1 MGEIYKENNNNLKSG
16 AEEEVQTKELYVGEI
31 IQPPQ
36 NKILFRDNEIERVRN
51 IIGRC
56 ENRAV
61 LLVGDYGIGKRS
73 IVEGLMDK
81 TKDEDVDY
89 RIINFDFLTITKSVG
104 NRKEFEESLKQIF
117 GGIQIDDSKV
127 NVVNINDFGHLI
139 HFNCFENCGYVFI
152 NELIDQI
159 ETFGMRVIATTT
171 NKGYSELESHF
182 SRAIDYFNVIKLT
195 ELTKEQSAEII
206 KNEIPTFEEIY
217 KLRLPEGIENTICEN
232 ADKYVKSGVFPKKG
246 ELLIDEVCSY
256 ISHKYTNN
264 TKIKELKDSSSEL
277 RINLLE
283 SVKSG
288 DYIKSDEINKQIEE
302 INRQIAEINSEREF
316 IGVTE
321 NDVLEAVGFVLEI
334 PMTKLS
340 KDKTLFLKNLP
351 DEIKKDIIGQ
361 DETVDKIVKN
371 IRRNH
376 LGLRKKAHS
385 AGNYMFI
392 GSTGVGKTAFAKSLA
407 KNLYGSED
415 NILRFDMSE
424 FQTEVD
430 VTKLLGSAPGYVG
443 YKESGLLVKGLA
455 RKPDC
460 VCLFDEIEKAH
471 PKIYDVLLQLLD
483 EGSITGSDGVKVDG
497 SKALIIFTSN
507 IGVKSAKELANPMG
521 INENYEELKN
531 KREESIMIKAL
542 KKRFSP
548 EFLNRLDS
556 VCYFNNLSR
565 EVLDSILQKEM
576 NEMNKGIKNI
586 IQKEVVLS
594 DDVRNWILD
603 RVELEH
609 NGARP
614 IIRLLE
620 QEIEEEIAN
629 LVINES
635 KILNKR
641 GNKLTAELSDDKIIL
656 K

>member
-1 MGEIYKENNNNLKSG
+1 MGEIYKENDNNLKNG
-16 AEEEVQTKELYVGEI
+16 TEEVETKELYVGEI

-51 IIGRC
+51 IMERC
-56 ENRAV
+56 ENRSV
-61 LLVGDYGIGKRS
+61 LLVGDYGCGKRS
-73 IVEGLMDK
+73 IIEGLVDK
-81 TKDEDVDY
+81 TKDNDTEY
-89 RIINFDFLTITKSVG
+89 RVINFDFLAITKSVG
-104 NRKEFEESLKQIF
+104 NRKEFEDSLKQIF
-117 GGIQIDDSKV
+117 GGISIDNSKINII
-127 NVVNINDFGHLI
+127 NVNDFGHLI

-152 NELIDQI
+152 NELLNQI
-159 ETFGMRVIATTT
+159 ETFGTRVIATTT

-182 SRAIDYFNVIKLT
+182 SRALDYFTVIKLT
-195 ELTKEQSAEII
+195 ELTKEQSAEIV
-206 KNEIPTFEEIY
+206 KNEIPTLEEIY
-217 KLRLPEGIENTICEN
+217 KLKLPEGIEETICEN

-246 ELLIDEVCSY
+246 EMLIDEVCSY
-256 ISHKYTNN
+256 ISHKYTDDNR
-264 TKIKELKDSSSEL
+264 IKELRNSSSGL
-277 RINLLE
+277 KLNLLE

-288 DYIKSDEINKQIEE
+288 DYIKSNEINKQIDE
-302 INRQIAEINSEREF
+302 INEQIAEINRERDSVQVE
-316 IGVTE
+316 E
-321 NDVLEAVGFVLEI
+321 NDILEAIGFILGI

-455 RKPDC
+455 KKPDC

-497 SKALIIFTSN
+497 SRALIIFTSN

-521 INENYEELKN
+521 ITENYEELKN

-548 EFLNRLDS
+548 EFLNRLDA

-594 DDVRNWILD
+594 DEVRNWILD

-620 QEIEEEIAN
+620 QEVEEEIAN
-629 LVINES
+629 LVVNES

-641 GNKLTAELSDDKIIL
+641 GNKLTAELKDDKIVL